1 MSSKGFRVTVEDLS
15 TGEKDSKVIG
25 EGDYILIPF
34 APCYLDGFQR
44 YPGKGTVV
52 LTIKDHKPQA
62 VSE

>member
-34 APCYLDGFQR
+34 APCYLANVAQ